1 MWNINLK
8 PVCKVATKVKEWDKA
23 LAKKLQDKYN
33 LTDYQ
38 MLCLAFGKGFIIG
51 AILL

>member
-1 MWNINLK
+1 MNKIK
-8 PVCKVATKVKEWDKA
+8 AGFDKVVEWDRN
-23 LAKKLQDKYN
+23 LAKRFQDKFN

-38 MLCLAFGKGFIIG
+38 MLCVSFAKGFVIG

>member
-1 MWNINLK
+1 MK
-8 PVCKVATKVKEWDKA
+8 KYFDKVVAWDRN
-23 LAKKLQDKYN
+23 LAKKLQDKFS

-38 MLCLAFGKGFIIG
+38 MLVLSFTKGLIIG

>member
-1 MWNINLK
+1 LN
-8 PVCKVATKVKEWDKA
+8 KVKEWDKRMA
-23 LAKKLQDKYN
+23 VRFQDKFN

-38 MLCLAFGKGFIIG
+38 MLCVTFVKGFVIG

>member
-1 MWNINLK
+1 MKKYFVKVVAWDRNLARK
-8 PVCKVATKVKEWDKA
+8 F
-23 LAKKLQDKYN
+23 QDKFN

-38 MLCLAFGKGFIIG
+38 MLCVAFAKGFVIG

>member
-1 MWNINLK
+1 MWNLNIKEAFDNVVAWDRNLARK
-8 PVCKVATKVKEWDKA
+8 F
-23 LAKKLQDKYN
+23 QDKFN

-38 MLCLAFGKGFIIG
+38 MLCVSFAKGFVIG

>member
-1 MWNINLK
+1 MK
-8 PVCKVATKVKEWDKA
+8 KYFDKVVEWDRTMA
-23 LAKKLQDKYN
+23 RRLQDKFN

-38 MLCLAFGKGFIIG
+38 MLVLSFTKGFVIG

>member
-1 MWNINLK
+1 MGLPDKTQVVFDKIVAWDRNLVSK
-8 PVCKVATKVKEWDKA
+8 FQ
-23 LAKKLQDKYN
+23 KKFN

-38 MLCLAFGKGFIIG
+38 MLCISFAKGLVIG